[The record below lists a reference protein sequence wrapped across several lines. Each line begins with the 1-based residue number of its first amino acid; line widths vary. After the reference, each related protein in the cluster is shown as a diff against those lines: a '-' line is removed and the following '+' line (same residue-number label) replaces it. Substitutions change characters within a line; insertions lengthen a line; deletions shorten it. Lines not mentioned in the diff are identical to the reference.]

1 MNKTVKYILIS
12 IAVFLGIML
21 AVMLFMRPAVSM
33 QTQTQTQTE
42 STQSQVSFTA
52 QTAEV
57 RTVYQDIST
66 KDLASML
73 ENKDFTLVNV
83 HVPYIGDIEGTDV
96 FIPFNEIA
104 DSLDKLP
111 EDKTSK
117 IVLYC
122 QSGGMSAVAADSL
135 SQLGYS
141 NVYDVKGGMIQ
152 WQKDGNTLL
161 KNN

>member
-12 IAVFLGIML
+12 LAVFFGVMFLT
-21 AVMLFMRPAVSM
+21 MLFMRPAVSM
-33 QTQTQTQTE
+33 QIQTQTE
-42 STQSQVSFTA
+42 SAQSQVLSIA